1 MWPFSDNKKLDQVIS
16 QVTTL
21 TQLTLNLGEYVMAKF
36 EDVEAALGLLNS
48 EVSETAAQVKKLR
61 DEVAALLSELD
72 PVIVREALEKAI
84 RDNAARLNR
93 NGPAKNIKLG
103 TINAVRTAPQI
114 RRDDR

>member
-21 TQLTLNLGEYVMAKF
+21 TQLILNLGEYVMAKF

-61 DEVAALLSELD
+61 DEVAALKEQLPGISEAELSTRLESIVTSLTGAAEGLD
-72 PVIVREALEKAI
+72 VLQDKLPKPEE
-84 RDNAARLNR
+84 
-93 NGPAKNIKLG
+93 PA
-103 TINAVRTAPQI
+103 
-114 RRDDR
+114 

>member
-21 TQLTLNLGEYVMAKF
+21 TQLILNLGEYVMAKF

-61 DEVAALLSELD
+61 DEVAALKEQLPGISEAELSTRLESIVTSLTGAAESLD
-72 PVIVREALEKAI
+72 VLQDKLPKPEE
-84 RDNAARLNR
+84 
-93 NGPAKNIKLG
+93 PA
-103 TINAVRTAPQI
+103 
-114 RRDDR
+114 